1 MSHFYVLYHRHSQ
14 NSIYFGEREIILF
27 AAFQC
32 LQTPDGIDAKAKI
45 LHQNAAR

>member
-1 MSHFYVLYHRHSQ
+1 MIFLAPVCNICLTNLH
-14 NSIYFGEREIILF
+14 FGEREIILF